1 VQEAEEELVGKVNPN
16 NPDTR
21 KSSDQTDVIDQ
32 LITEYTAQGTVS
44 GSGGTFGG
52 YDQTQNNMGDFN
64 VQTKKQLNMNKME
77 SPYSDD
83 IYDSREFS
91 YKNKNFIKQTPEDL
105 NDLFDVKKMLP
116 QEEHE
121 DWFDIEP
128 LASAKK
134 IQGTHLIHPKI
145 HMGVNTV
152 MSSLRNATHDIRG
165 DIPCPK
171 IKVSPWLNSTIE
183 PDTNLKGFCN
193 SN

>member
-1 VQEAEEELVGKVNPN
+1 MTLSSKDILSLFIGIIICALVYYIYKNDKDEPIHNTGSLKDKSTESYAVQEAEEELVGKVNPN

-83 IYDSREFS
+83 IYDSPT
-91 YKNKNFIKQTPEDL
+91 I
-105 NDLFDVKKMLP
+105 
-116 QEEHE
+116 
-121 DWFDIEP
+121 
-128 LASAKK
+128 
-134 IQGTHLIHPKI
+134 
-145 HMGVNTV
+145 
-152 MSSLRNATHDIRG
+152 SS
-165 DIPCPK
+165 P
-171 IKVSPWLNSTIE
+171 
-183 PDTNLKGFCN
+183 
-193 SN
+193 